1 MLETRNEDTQK
12 MKQSHFRPR
21 DSDDSVSNKHR
32 RKKQLRR
39 PCCWGCEAMK
49 GESMG
54 VDWGAAAPVSSS
66 LLQGSPIKAC
76 SASRWSAWKL
86 ESVQEWGR
94 LTASLLD
101 HTEQRR
107 IVSDIS
113 KRHLRRSVWQE
124 QCNFTMCP
132 HPDDHKRWYCVR
144 MTDLHLKLFQWLLWE
159 ATVHNM
165 RIYTSG

>member
-54 VDWGAAAPVSSS
+54 VDWGAAAPASSS

-76 SASRWSAWKL
+76 SASRWSQFRSEDDSQPLHWITL
-86 ESVQEWGR
+86 SRGGLS
-94 LTASLLD
+94 LTFQKGILD
-101 HTEQRR
+101 EAY
-107 IVSDIS
+107 D
-113 KRHLRRSVWQE
+113 KN
-124 QCNFTMCP
+124 NFNFAMCP

-144 MTDLHLKLFQWLLWE
+144 MTDLHLKLFQWLLRE